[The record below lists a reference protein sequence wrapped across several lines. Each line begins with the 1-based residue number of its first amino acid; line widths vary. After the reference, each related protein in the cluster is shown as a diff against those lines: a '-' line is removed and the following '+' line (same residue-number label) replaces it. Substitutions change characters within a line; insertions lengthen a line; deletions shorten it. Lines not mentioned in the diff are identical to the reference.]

1 MEHLENQIN
10 IGDYSST
17 NQVPIA
23 PMIDQEYL
31 NYGQRQ
37 HDPRAELKPGTIE
50 WSGVVE
56 SIDENSGVVKMK

>member
-1 MEHLENQIN
+1 
-10 IGDYSST
+10 
-17 NQVPIA
+17 
-23 PMIDQEYL
+23 MIDQEYL

-37 HDPRAELKPGTIE
+37 HDPRADLKPGTIE